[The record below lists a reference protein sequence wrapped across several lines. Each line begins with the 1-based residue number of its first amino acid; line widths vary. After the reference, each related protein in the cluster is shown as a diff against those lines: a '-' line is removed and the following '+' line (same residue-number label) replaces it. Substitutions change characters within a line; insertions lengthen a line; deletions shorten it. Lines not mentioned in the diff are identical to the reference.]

1 MQTVVMWFSL
11 NFLQNLISFELG
23 GKNEDGKGRC
33 PFDPAQ
39 SYTSVMVGK
48 FRLRIHHY
56 YL

>member
-1 MQTVVMWFSL
+1 MFYGFQ
-11 NFLQNLISFELG
+11 QNLISFELG

-48 FRLRIHHY
+48 FRLHIPCSY
-56 YL
+56 V